1 LSFQIAKVK
10 GIPVRLHFTLIIVF
24 LLITWTLAS
33 SFMPQYFPDLAPIQ
47 YWIMGIAGAIV
58 LFASVFLHE
67 LMHSIV
73 ALRYG
78 VKVRQ
83 IILFIFGGVSD
94 IQEETKDFRK
104 EFRIAAAGPV
114 ASFVIAGIFAA
125 IWWPISQITT
135 TTTTT
140 TTTNANLLVI
150 EGVLLYGAIVNV
162 LLGAFNLI
170 PAFPLDGGRILRA
183 GLIRWKKSYNEATR
197 IAARIGIGVSYGFMG
212 IGFFAMLFGSFV
224 SGIWILL
231 IGWFLNSGAQ
241 SYLAQHQLTSVLA
254 NVRLQDMMN
263 TRVIAVG
270 KDMSISELLG
280 QYFGRYM
287 KSSFPVVDE
296 SGRLLGM
303 VNVQKALDVPEY
315 SRQSVRVAEIMIP
328 VSQLAVMLPET
339 RADQGLEEMMRTGT
353 GKIFVCDAQGIMLGL
368 VSKTD
373 IMDVAKERQELQEKL
388 GSISKSSADRRQQ
401 QSGTSDAAA

>member
-24 LLITWTLAS
+24 FLIAWTLAS
-33 SFMPQYFPDLAPIQ
+33 NFMPQYFPDLAPIQ

-58 LFASVFLHE
+58 LFVSVFLHE

-78 VKVRQ
+78 MKVRQ

-114 ASFVIAGIFAA
+114 ASFAIAGIFAA
-125 IWWPISQITT
+125 IWWPISQ
-135 TTTTT
+135 
-140 TTTNANLLVI
+140 TNANFPVI

-197 IAARIGIGVSYGFMG
+197 IAAKVGIAISYGFMG
-212 IGFFAMLFGSFV
+212 IGFFAMLFGSFI

-241 SYLAQHQLTSVLA
+241 SYLAQHELTSVLA
-254 NVRLQDMMN
+254 TVRLQDIMN
-263 TRVIAVG
+263 SRVIAVG
-270 KDMSISELLG
+270 KDMSISELLER
-280 QYFGRYM
+280 YFGRYM
-287 KSSFPVVDE
+287 KSSFPVLDD

-303 VNVQKALDVPEY
+303 VTVQKALDVPEH

-328 VSQLAVMLPET
+328 ASQLAIMLPET
-339 RADQGLEEMMRTGT
+339 PADQGLTEMLRTGT
-353 GKIFVCDAQGIMLGL
+353 GKIFVCNAQGTMLGL

-388 GSISKSSADRRQQ
+388 GSINKSSADRQRT
-401 QSGTSDAAA
+401 GTFDAAA

>member
-1 LSFQIAKVK
+1 
-10 GIPVRLHFTLIIVF
+10 
-24 LLITWTLAS
+24 
-33 SFMPQYFPDLAPIQ
+33 MPQYFPDLAPIQ

-58 LFASVFLHE
+58 LFVSVFLHE

-73 ALRYG
+73 ALSYG
-78 VKVRQ
+78 MKVRQ

-114 ASFVIAGIFAA
+114 ASFAIAGIFAA
-125 IWWPISQITT
+125 IWWPISQTA
-135 TTTTT
+135 
-140 TTTNANLLVI
+140 ANFPVI

-197 IAARIGIGVSYGFMG
+197 IAAKVGIAISYGFMG
-212 IGFFAMLFGSFV
+212 IGFFAMLFGSFI

-241 SYLAQHQLTSVLA
+241 SYLAQHELTSVLST
-254 NVRLQDMMN
+254 VRLQDIMN
-263 TRVIAVG
+263 SRVIAVG
-270 KDMSISELLG
+270 KDMSVGELLA

-287 KSSFPVVDE
+287 KSSFPVLDN

-303 VNVQKALDVPEY
+303 VTVQKALDVPEH

-328 VSQLAVMLPET
+328 ASQLAVMLPET
-339 RADQGLEEMMRTGT
+339 QADQGLAEMLRTGA
-353 GKIFVCDAQGIMLGL
+353 GRIFVCNAQGIMLGL

-388 GSISKSSADRRQQ
+388 DSINEGRVDRRQT
-401 QSGTSDAAA
+401 GPSDAETA

>member
-24 LLITWTLAS
+24 LLIAWTLAT
-33 SFMPQYFPDLAPIQ
+33 SFMPQYFPNLAPIQ
-47 YWIMGIAGAIV
+47 YWVMGIAGAIV
-58 LFASVFLHE
+58 LFVSVFLHE

-78 VKVRQ
+78 MKVRQ

-94 IQEETKDFRK
+94 IQEETRDFRK

-114 ASFVIAGIFAA
+114 ASFAIAGIFAA
-125 IWWPISQITT
+125 IWWPISQTA
-135 TTTTT
+135 
-140 TTTNANLLVI
+140 ANFDVV
-150 EGVLLYGAIVNV
+150 EGVLLYGATVNV

-197 IAARIGIGVSYGFMG
+197 IAAKVGIAISYGFMG
-212 IGFFAMLFGSFV
+212 LGFFAILFGSFI

-241 SYLAQHQLTSVLA
+241 SYLAQHELTSVLST
-254 NVRLQDMMN
+254 VRLQDIMN

-270 KDMSISELLG
+270 KDTSIQELLAR
-280 QYFGRYM
+280 YFARYM
-287 KSSFPVVDE
+287 KSAFPVLDD

-303 VNVQKALDVPEY
+303 VTVQKALDVPQHTRE
-315 SRQSVRVAEIMIP
+315 SVRVADIMTP
-328 VSQLAVMLPET
+328 ASQLAIMLPET
-339 RADQGLEEMMRTGT
+339 PADQGLTQMLRTGT
-353 GKIFVCDAQGIMLGL
+353 GKIFVCNFQGIMLGL

-373 IMDVAKERQELQEKL
+373 IMDVAKERQELQEKM
-388 GSISKSSADRRQQ
+388 GSINEWDVDERHKA
-401 QSGTSDAAA
+401 GTSNSAA

>member
-24 LLITWTLAS
+24 FLIAWTLAS
-33 SFMPQYFPDLAPIQ
+33 NFMPQYFPDLAPIQ

-58 LFASVFLHE
+58 LFVSVFLHE

-73 ALRYG
+73 ALSYG
-78 VKVRQ
+78 MKVRQ

-114 ASFVIAGIFAA
+114 ASFAIAGIFAA
-125 IWWPISQITT
+125 IWWPISQ
-135 TTTTT
+135 
-140 TTTNANLLVI
+140 TNANFPVI

-197 IAARIGIGVSYGFMG
+197 IAARVGIAISYGFMG
-212 IGFFAMLFGSFV
+212 IGFFAMLFGSFI

-241 SYLAQHQLTSVLA
+241 SYLAQHELTSVLSA
-254 NVRLQDMMN
+254 VRLQDIMN
-263 TRVIAVG
+263 SRVIAVG
-270 KDMSISELLG
+270 KDMSVGELLVG
-280 QYFGRYM
+280 YFGRYM
-287 KSSFPVVDE
+287 KSSFPVLDN

-303 VNVQKALDVPEY
+303 VTVQKALDVPEY
-315 SRQSVRVAEIMIP
+315 SRQSVRVTEIMIP
-328 VSQLAVMLPET
+328 ASQLAVMLPET
-339 RADQGLEEMMRTGT
+339 PADQGLAEMLRTGT
-353 GKIFVCDAQGIMLGL
+353 GKIFVCNAQGIMLGL

-388 GSISKSSADRRQQ
+388 DSINEGRVDRRQT
-401 QSGTSDAAA
+401 GPSDAETA

>member
-1 LSFQIAKVK
+1 MSFQIAKVK
-10 GIPVRLHFTLIIVF
+10 GIPVRLHFTLILVF

-33 SFMPQYFPDLAPIQ
+33 NFMPQYFPDLAPVQ

-58 LFASVFLHE
+58 LFVSVFLHE
-67 LMHSIV
+67 LMHSVV

-78 VKVRQ
+78 MKVRQ

-114 ASFVIAGIFAA
+114 ASFAIAGIFAA
-125 IWWPISQITT
+125 IWWPISQS
-135 TTTTT
+135 
-140 TTTNANLLVI
+140 AASFPVI
-150 EGVLLYGAIVNV
+150 EGVLLYGATVNV

-183 GLIRWKKSYNEATR
+183 GLIRWKRSYNEATR
-197 IAARIGIGVSYGFMG
+197 IAAKVGIAISYGFMG
-212 IGFFAMLFGSFV
+212 LGFFAMLFGSFI

-231 IGWFLNSGAQ
+231 IGWFLNSGAH
-241 SYLAQHQLTSVLA
+241 SYLAQHELTSVLST
-254 NVRLQDMMN
+254 VKLQDIMN

-270 KDMSISELLG
+270 KDTSIGELLAR
-280 QYFGRYM
+280 YFGRYM
-287 KSSFPVVDE
+287 KSSFPVLDD

-303 VNVQKALDVPEY
+303 VTVQKALDVPEH
-315 SRQSVRVAEIMIP
+315 SRESVRVAEIMIP
-328 VSQLAVMLPET
+328 ASHLAIMLPET
-339 RADQGLEEMMRTGT
+339 PADQGLTHMLQTGM
-353 GKIFVCDAQGIMLGL
+353 GKIFVCNAQGIMLGL

-373 IMDVAKERQELQEKL
+373 IMDVAKERQELQKKM
-388 GSISKSSADRRQQ
+388 GSINEPGLDRQQ
-401 QSGTSDAAA
+401 TGTSDAAA

>member
-33 SFMPQYFPDLAPIQ
+33 NFMPQYFPNLAPIQ

-73 ALRYG
+73 ALSYG
-78 VKVRQ
+78 MKVRQ

-125 IWWPISQITT
+125 IWWPISQTA
-135 TTTTT
+135 
-140 TTTNANLLVI
+140 ANFPVI

-197 IAARIGIGVSYGFMG
+197 TAARVGIAISYGFMG
-212 IGFFAMLFGSFV
+212 IGFFAMLFGSFI

-241 SYLAQHQLTSVLA
+241 SYLAQHELTSVLSA
-254 NVRLQDMMN
+254 VRLQDIMN
-263 TRVIAVG
+263 SRVIAVG
-270 KDMSISELLG
+270 KDMSIGELLAG
-280 QYFGRYM
+280 YFGRYM
-287 KSSFPVVDE
+287 KSSFPVLDE

-303 VNVQKALDVPEY
+303 VTVQKALDVPEH
-315 SRQSVRVAEIMIP
+315 SRQSVRVADIMIP
-328 VSQLAVMLPET
+328 ASQLAVMLPET
-339 RADQGLEEMMRTGT
+339 PADQGLAEMLRTGT
-353 GKIFVCDAQGIMLGL
+353 GKIFVCDAQGTILGL

-388 GSISKSSADRRQQ
+388 DSMKESGVDRQQ
-401 QSGTSDAAA
+401 TGTSDAAA

>member
-10 GIPVRLHFTLIIVF
+10 GIPIRLHFTLVLVF

-33 SFMPQYFPDLAPIQ
+33 NFMPQYFPDLAPIQ

-58 LFASVFLHE
+58 LFVSVFLHE
-67 LMHSIV
+67 LMHSV
-73 ALRYG
+73 MALRYG
-78 VKVRQ
+78 MKVRQ

-114 ASFVIAGIFAA
+114 ASFAIAGIFAA
-125 IWWPISQITT
+125 VWWPISQYTV
-135 TTTTT
+135 
-140 TTTNANLLVI
+140 NFSVI
-150 EGVLLYGAIVNV
+150 EGVLLYGATVNV

-183 GLIRWKKSYNEATR
+183 GLIRWKRSYNEATR
-197 IAARIGIGVSYGFMG
+197 IAAKVGIAISYGFMG
-212 IGFFAMLFGSFV
+212 LGFFAMLFGSFI

-241 SYLAQHQLTSVLA
+241 SYLAQHELTSVLST
-254 NVRLQDMMN
+254 VRLRDIMN

-270 KDMSISELLG
+270 KDINVGELLAG
-280 QYFGRYM
+280 YFGRYM
-287 KSSFPVVDE
+287 KSSFPVLDD

-303 VNVQKALDVPEY
+303 VTVQNALDVPEQ
-315 SRQSVRVAEIMIP
+315 SRESVRVSQIMIP
-328 VSQLAVMLPET
+328 VSRLTVMPPET
-339 RADQGLEEMMRTGT
+339 PADQGMTQMVQTGM
-353 GKIFVCDAQGIMLGL
+353 GKIFVCNAQGTMLGL

-373 IMDVAKERQELQEKL
+373 IMDVAKERQELQEKM
-388 GSISKSSADRRQQ
+388 GSINKSGLDRQQ
-401 QSGTSDAAA
+401 TGTSDTASS